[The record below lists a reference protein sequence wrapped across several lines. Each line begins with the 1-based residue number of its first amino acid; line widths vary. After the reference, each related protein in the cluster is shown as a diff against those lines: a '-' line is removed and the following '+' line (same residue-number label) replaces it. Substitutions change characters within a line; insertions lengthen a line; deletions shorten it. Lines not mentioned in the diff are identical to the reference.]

1 MQSVSLTRAQSREID
16 RLAIESLGLPGV
28 VLMENAGRGVVEEL
42 IAADPAVVGN
52 RPPPVTILC
61 GKGNNGG
68 DGFVIAR
75 HLAIRGGAP
84 RVALLAPAE
93 EIAGD
98 ALTNLQVLRGCGV
111 PIEKLSGEADMA
123 AALSD
128 RYVDSAWLIDALL
141 GTGVQGEPREPLAAA
156 IRWMNEQPAK
166 RLAVDLPSGLDCDT
180 GEPAAATVRAD
191 MTCTFVAPKAGFA
204 NPAAAAQL
212 GAVRVVS
219 IGTPDAITRQVIGG
233 SGIINNGGS

>member
-28 VLMENAGRGVVEEL
+28 VLMENAGRGVVDEL
-42 IAADPAVVGN
+42 IAADPSVVGD

-84 RVALLAPAE
+84 RVVLLAPGD
-93 EIAGD
+93 EIGGD
-98 ALTNLQVLRGCGV
+98 AKSNLRVLRGCGV
-111 PIEKLSGEADMA
+111 PIDELAGEADVA
-123 AALSD
+123 GALTD
-128 RYVDSAWLIDALL
+128 RFADSAWLIDAIL
-141 GTGVQGEPREPLAAA
+141 GTGVQGEPREPFAAA
-156 IRWMNEQPAK
+156 IRWMNDQPAK

-180 GEPAAATVRAD
+180 GEPASATVRAD
-191 MTCTFVAPKAGFA
+191 LTCTFVAPKAGFS
-204 NPAAAAQL
+204 NPTAAGCL
-212 GAVRVVS
+212 GDVRVVS
-219 IGTPDAITRQVIGG
+219 IGTPISLLQTFCIDEGA
-233 SGIINNGGS
+233 